1 MVLQDCNL
9 LGCVRDFDEHG
20 ATRATFAW
28 TPVISQC
35 SVLVVFM
42 QKHVFYKSCLC
53 RNIFFTI
60 KTKQ

>member
-35 SVLVVFM
+35 SVLVVFEIVFM
-42 QKHVFYKSCLC
+42 QKH
-53 RNIFFTI
+53 FFHH
-60 KTKQ
+60 